1 MTDPIN
7 SDNSIKAAILALN
20 GLSTKGEVIGNNLSN
35 IDTPGY
41 RAEDVDFRSALRRA
55 VNSNRSLQ
63 MVSTN
68 KGHLASP
75 ASNNPLQVQMRKGG
89 TVRADGNNVDVDVE
103 LTQMS
108 ETVIEYQA
116 MTQLLSKKFA
126 LLKSIASGR

>member
-7 SDNSIKAAILALN
+7 SDNSVRAAKMALD
-20 GLSTKGEVIGNNLSN
+20 GLSAREEMIGNNLAN

-41 RAEDVDFRSALRRA
+41 RAQDVDFRTALRRA
-55 VNSNRSLQ
+55 VNSNQSLQ

-75 ASNNPLQVQMRKGG
+75 AANNPLQVELRKGG
-89 TVRADGNNVDVDVE
+89 TVRADGNNVDLDVE

-108 ETVIEYQA
+108 ETIIDYQA
-116 MTQLLSKKFA
+116 MTQLINKKFI
-126 LLKSIASGR
+126 LLKAIASGR